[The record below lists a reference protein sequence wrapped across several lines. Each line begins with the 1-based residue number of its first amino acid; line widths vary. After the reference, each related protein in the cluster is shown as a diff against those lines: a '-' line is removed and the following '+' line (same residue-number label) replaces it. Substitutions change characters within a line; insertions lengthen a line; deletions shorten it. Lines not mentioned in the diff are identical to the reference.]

1 MRRRL
6 IAGGIVLA
14 MIVAAVVG
22 VLVARPGTPVHHG
35 PTQAQIRAAQQRAA
49 AAAGRRPRQPP
60 PPTRSSRRILHR
72 LAQTRA
78 RNLTR
83 LLNESTPT
91 TQVRDATTVQNAYI
105 ARRHKVTRLE
115 SKTPQAAPLAKT
127 LTTIADDYGRLIAA
141 GKANKAATWTRVF
154 NTIVHDEKTL
164 QRELGTL

>member
-1 MRRRL
+1 MPRSWGCWWR
-6 IAGGIVLA
+6 
-14 MIVAAVVG
+14 
-22 VLVARPGTPVHHG
+22 RPGTPVHHG

-49 AAAGRRPRQPP
+49 AARQKAAA
-60 PPTRSSRRILHR
+60 TAAANTQLESILRR
-72 LAQTRA
+72 LALTRT

-91 TQVRDATTVQNAYI
+91 TQVRDATTVKNAYI
-105 ARRHKVTRLE
+105 AAVHKVTRLQ
-115 SKTPQAAPLAKT
+115 SKTPQAAPMAKT
-127 LTTIADDYGRLIAA
+127 MTTIANDYGRLIAA